1 MKATAIPSTSRPAYA
16 AIPAIP
22 PFPTIRAPRQQPD
35 ADPDELRRAKVE
47 RFAGLIAK
55 KQQETDER
63 YRKLLRSGQ
72 APPPDPPEPPKPT
85 VVDDEETL
93 CRIAARERF
102 REALAQEER
111 KARRAALFVQMA
123 RPEHLRALGI
133 DRAMER
139 VVSPERPRDEN
150 GAPVLSP
157 KHPCSP
163 LEKLGY
169 FLKADQ

>member
-1 MKATAIPSTSRPAYA
+1 MAIPSTSTSRPPLYA

-72 APPPDPPEPPKPT
+72 APPPDPPEPPKPA
-85 VVDDEETL
+85 VIVDEETL
-93 CRIAARERF
+93 RRIAARERF

-111 KARRAALFVQMA
+111 KSRRAALFVQMA
-123 RPEHLRALGI
+123 RPEHLRELGI
-133 DRAMER
+133 DQAM
-139 VVSPERPRDEN
+139 ERPRDEN
-150 GAPVLSP
+150 GAPVLAP
-157 KHPCSP
+157 EHPCCP

>member
-16 AIPAIP
+16 AIPSIP

-72 APPPDPPEPPKPT
+72 APPPEPPEPA
-85 VVDDEETL
+85 VVDEETL
-93 CRIAARERF
+93 RRIAEWKRF
-102 REALAQEER
+102 RETLAQEEM